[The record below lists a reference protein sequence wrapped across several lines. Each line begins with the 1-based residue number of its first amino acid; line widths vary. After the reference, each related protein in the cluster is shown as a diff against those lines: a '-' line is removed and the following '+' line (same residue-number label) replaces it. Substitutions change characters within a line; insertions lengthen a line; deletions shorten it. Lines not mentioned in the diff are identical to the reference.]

1 MSNQSHGLWINR
13 FQEILHCKWRTNYQ
27 IVSYESLRQSIECD
41 QWFKL
46 ELFNPGGSEK
56 LWRINTALFWYD
68 NPTFLLMSGD
78 WNEIRTHAFQIP
90 LFQSQWSLRFFK
102 CCFLPKQALDAES
115 WKTVFCDFNF
125 DITAWPCVG
134 GPSFRG
140 FVGYLT
146 SALKIKRSNQIFR
159 YYTNSRIYLG
169 FLPIFLNLFL
179 PYIKKSD
186 WRKREDQTD
195 FDDISLNNMPAIQF
209 ELQFKYRTFLLP
221 F

>member
-1 MSNQSHGLWINR
+1 MRFEPTRFKSHFFNLNDLYAFLNAVFFR
-13 FQEILHCKWRTNYQ
+13 NKPLTQ
-27 IVSYESLRQSIECD
+27 
-41 QWFKL
+41 
-46 ELFNPGGSEK
+46 NPGK
-56 LWRINTALFWYD
+56 LF
-68 NPTFLLMSGD
+68 
-78 WNEIRTHAFQIP
+78 
-90 LFQSQWSLRFFK
+90 
-102 CCFLPKQALDAES
+102 
-115 WKTVFCDFNF
+115 FCDFNF

>member
-1 MSNQSHGLWINR
+1 MAKIWSRLRPDWIQSTRLFMSNQSHGLWINR

-115 WKTVFCDFNF
+115 WKTVFLRFQFRHNRVTLRGRTL
-125 DITAWPCVG
+125 I
-134 GPSFRG
+134 SRFRG
-140 FVGYLT
+140 VFDECFEDKKVKSNFPILHKFSDLSRFPANLFKFILT
-146 SALKIKRSNQIFR
+146 LHQKIWLKEARRSNWFWWYFI
-159 YYTNSRIYLG
+159 
-169 FLPIFLNLFL
+169 
-179 PYIKKSD
+179 
-186 WRKREDQTD
+186 E
-195 FDDISLNNMPAIQF
+195 
-209 ELQFKYRTFLLP
+209 
-221 F
+221 